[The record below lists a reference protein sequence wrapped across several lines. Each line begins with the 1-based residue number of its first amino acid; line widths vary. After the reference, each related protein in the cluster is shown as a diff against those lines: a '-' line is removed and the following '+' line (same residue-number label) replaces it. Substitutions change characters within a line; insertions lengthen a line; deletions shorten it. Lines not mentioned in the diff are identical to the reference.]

1 MGVSNKKRNFAQVI
15 ELERHIEILLLSN
28 DCVIVPNFGGFMA
41 HHVDARYDE
50 SDHTFLPPLRT
61 IGFNPQLKMN
71 DSLLAQSYIEAYDI
85 SYPEAIKRIED
96 EVNELRQHLENDGKF
111 ELNDIGVIYLNGQHH
126 IEFEPCEAG
135 ILTPE
140 LYGLSSF
147 EMQPVSAIAAA
158 TEKPMTIVVESKKKQ
173 DEQRPVAVE
182 QEAEEPL
189 KLSSNI
195 FVNDDDDRTVSISIG
210 SLRNLAVACI
220 VIIAFLLMP
229 SPIGNGK
236 HNTQQTSNIDTGML
250 YRIMPRDISLAKALP
265 VTTAQV
271 QATKPRAEKLDTA
284 KNAVDASPYYSLV
297 LASRV
302 TRKNARAYVA
312 TLQRK
317 GYAEAMVLPRPK
329 GAKVIYGKYQSKKQA
344 YRAQQKLN
352 DNKEFAD
359 CWIMLVKPSRKA
371 NG

>member
-126 IEFEPCEAG
+126 MEFEPCEAG

-158 TEKPMTIVVESKKKQ
+158 VEKPKTIVVESKKKH
-173 DEQRPVAVE
+173 DEQRPAAVE
-182 QEAEEPL
+182 DEAEEPL

-210 SLRNLAVACI
+210 SLRNLAAACI

-229 SPIGNGK
+229 SPVGNGK
-236 HNTQQTSNIDTGML
+236 YNTQQTSNIDTAML
-250 YRIMPRDISLAKALP
+250 YRIVPKDISLAKVQP
-265 VTTAQV
+265 VKTAQV
-271 QATKPRAEKLDTA
+271 QATKPLAEKLDTA
-284 KNAVDASPYYSLV
+284 KNAVDDSPYYSLV

-302 TRKNARAYVA
+302 TRKNANAYVA

-329 GAKVIYGKYQSKKQA
+329 GAKVIYGKYQSEKEA
-344 YRAQQKLN
+344 YRVQQKLN

-371 NG
+371 TG